1 MSNTLTK
8 SLLVSPSILESL
20 VKHLSNLTLEPQL
33 LQNKTFSN
41 IISSKTLSSSIS
53 SFPIIVQGI
62 NEVNFGNMIQSSLGK
77 LEY

>member
-62 NEVNFGNMIQSSLGK
+62 NEVNFGNMIQGSLGK

>member
-20 VKHLSNLTLEPQL
+20 VKHLSNLTLEPPL
-33 LQNKTFSN
+33 LQNETFSN

>member
-62 NEVNFGNMIQSSLGK
+62 NEVNFGNMIHSSLGK